1 MDFMDCY
8 FWALFALGVALL
20 ALSLCL
26 RIFCCLYHFCYQ
38 ACCTTT
44 VTEEDKG
51 SYILRT
57 TTHHRDK
64 ERADEIEQEEHNEV
78 LSFVELEV

>member
-1 MDFMDCY
+1 M
-8 FWALFALGVALL
+8 
-20 ALSLCL
+20 
-26 RIFCCLYHFCYQ
+26 
-38 ACCTTT
+38 CCTTI
-44 VTEEDKG
+44 VIDEDKG